1 MLGAAVKGNSA
12 KNWKTRSVSQ
22 AWKIYLK
29 IYPSIK
35 TYPKICPTRKT
46 FDLIGNWLIFHK
58 DNQSGLD
65 DQKHDISDCFV
76 SELRQLIISMTQ
88 NNIDKSMNWQ

>member
-1 MLGAAVKGNSA
+1 MLGAAVGGNST

-35 TYPKICPTRKT
+35 TYAKIYPTRKT
-46 FDLIGNWLIFHK
+46 LDLIGNWLIRHK

-65 DQKHDISDCFV
+65 NQKHDISDCFV
-76 SELRQLIISMTQ
+76 SELRQSIISMTQ